1 MVSCHIKILWVLQV
15 TGKDDEENE
24 IWHYRDPTGKI
35 QGPFS
40 MVQLR
45 RWKSSGHFP
54 PYLRISKAHE
64 NQDESVLLT
73 DALAGRF
80 DKATTLPNS
89 SLLPQEPRPSPHDSG
104 STGVDV
110 NGLQTNSIDAS

>member
-1 MVSCHIKILWVLQV
+1 MALS
-15 TGKDDEENE
+15 
-24 IWHYRDPTGKI
+24 RDPTGKI